1 MKALKN
7 NTHSQRLTLTRGF
20 TLIELMITLVLSL
33 MITYAIA
40 QVLISS
46 NRSSVTTDGMSQ
58 SQETGRFVMSY
69 LANQVRQSGLDSITN
84 DSRITQTF
92 INCSNPAFA
101 GLISVAGDGGAA
113 AGEVACTNN
122 GAPTDPNFQDD
133 ETTIYDAGTHGD
145 RLAVAWIPPV
155 PLDGAG
161 NPDPDLIRDCTGAD
175 GYLIDDIVLNVF
187 WVAPDG
193 NGMNSLMCQGHTF
206 DGAVIT
212 RSNPVQAI
220 ANGVESMHLLYGEGV
235 AALPISGERNVGK
248 YVSAAAAGAG
258 GVTDWDRVYSIKVS
272 ILTRSITDVTNSSA
286 LRRYVLLDAEPYL
299 MTDAIS
305 RQVFTT
311 SFVISNYQL

>member
-7 NTHSQRLTLTRGF
+7 NTLSKRPTLTQGF
-20 TLIELMITLVLSL
+20 TLVELMITLVLSL

-46 NRSSVTTDGMSQ
+46 NRSSVTTDGISQ

-84 DSRITQTF
+84 NNRISQTF

-101 GLISVAGDGGAA
+101 GLVSIARTGVA
-113 AGEVACTNN
+113 AGEVACTNDSAL
-122 GAPTDPNFQDD
+122 GDTQA
-133 ETTIYDAGTHGD
+133 TIYNAGTHGD
-145 RLAVAWIPPV
+145 RLAVAWIPPL
-155 PLDGAG
+155 PAG
-161 NPDPDLIRDCTGAD
+161 GEALIQDCTGTG
-175 GYLIDDIVLNVF
+175 GYVEDDIILNVF
-187 WVAPDG
+187 WVEPDG

-206 DGAVIT
+206 NGTAIT

-235 AALPISGERNVGK
+235 AALPTSSERNVGK
-248 YVSAAAAGAG
+248 YVSAADSTAG
-258 GVTDWDRVYSIKVS
+258 GVTNWDRVYSIKVS
-272 ILTRSITDVTNSSA
+272 ILTRSITDVTNSNT
-286 LRRYVLLDAEPYL
+286 LRRYVLLDAAPYL

-311 SFVISNYQL
+311 SFVMNNYQL